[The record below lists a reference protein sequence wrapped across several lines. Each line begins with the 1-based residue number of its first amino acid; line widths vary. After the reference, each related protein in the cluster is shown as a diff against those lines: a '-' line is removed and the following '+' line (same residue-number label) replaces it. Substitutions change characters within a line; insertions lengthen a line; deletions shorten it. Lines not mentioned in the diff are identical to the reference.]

1 MWFILFSILIPLFIV
16 FLFTFP
22 RYTEQNDSTIL
33 QKYLAIKQNLLSVMT
48 FNIRFDGVERDQ
60 NNHFTK
66 RVYRL
71 TETVKKWQPS
81 ILCVQEPFAGQLMHW
96 RSQLPKYYQYI
107 GYQPGGVDR
116 NLEDPSSHRDFQVAI
131 LYNNQILKLVE
142 QDYIWLSKSPRVVGS
157 KDWNSAG
164 ARTLNIARFQLKN
177 DNKSIDILVFN
188 THLDVRSEEARR
200 EQAKIIR
207 STIEKWQKNYPT
219 AVVLLFGDFNCAP
232 KQAAYNI
239 LTSSEFLHD
248 TWIVCKSQQS
258 MCVSNSFSSTF
269 HGWLGSI
276 INTYGFQLL
285 QTIIFTFHGSG
296 IRLPYE
302 ISKRLSSYIDVLKE
316 LWKSRQMLNLSEM
329 ISLWSLHR
337 FHVDWILYRNSIDGS
352 ERLQPR
358 FIAVVDI
365 RSRNYSSDHFPIV
378 ALFQLNNDN
387 ESSFK
392 YNEYG

>member
-1 MWFILFSILIPLFIV
+1 MRQKWLILFSILIPVFIA

-22 RYTEQNDSTIL
+22 RYTEQDDSALL
-33 QKYLAIKQNLLSVMT
+33 QEYLVIKQNLLSVMT
-48 FNIRFDGVERDQ
+48 FNIRLDGVERDP

-71 TETVKKWQPS
+71 TETVKKWQPF
-81 ILCVQEPFAGQLMHW
+81 ILSVQEPFAGQLLHW
-96 RSQLPKYYQYI
+96 RSQLPEHYQYI
-107 GYQPGGVDR
+107 GYQPGGIDR
-116 NLEDPSSHRDFQVAI
+116 NLKDPSSHRDFQVAI
-131 LYNNQILKLVE
+131 LYNSQILQLVE
-142 QDYIWLSKSPRVVGS
+142 QDYIWLSKSPRIVES

-177 DNKSIDILVFN
+177 SGKRMNILVFN
-188 THLDVRSEEARR
+188 THLDVKSEPARR

-207 STIEKWQKNYPT
+207 STIEQWQKKYPKD
-219 AVVLLFGDFNCAP
+219 AVLLFGDFNCAP

-239 LTSSEFLHD
+239 LTSSNFLHD
-248 TWIVCKSQQS
+248 TWVVCKSQAS

-276 INTYGFQLL
+276 INTYAFQFL

-296 IRLPYE
+296 IRLPHE
-302 ISKRLSSYIDVLKE
+302 IPKHLSSYIDILKE

-329 ISLWSLHR
+329 SSLWSSHR
-337 FHVDWILYRNSIDGS
+337 FHVDWILYRNSINEN

-358 FIAVVDI
+358 FIAVIDI
-365 RSRNYSSDHFPIV
+365 RSRNYSSDHFPVV
-378 ALFQLNNDN
+378 ALFQI
-387 ESSFK
+387 EK
-392 YNEYG
+392 Q